1 LKKLILSL
9 CLAFS
14 SLPVLAGQ
22 ECEERAL
29 KADNLVVSLSFTD
42 SVIKELDKNFQNEGQ
57 VILLGRVGQDLSK
70 YNQKYSHGGYLYKEN
85 GSWIVKHE
93 LNICSSD
100 KSAVFQEGIGNF
112 FLDGMHKYETVAV
125 SFKEPYNT
133 SLLKVLQDNS
143 LATKMHH
150 NKYNMLAYPFSTKY
164 QNSNGW
170 LLETFVLSLVDSNNR
185 ESFNR
190 KDAQDLLKNIAY
202 EPTTLKIGALMRLGA
217 RTTKAN
223 IAFDDQPFGERMS
236 GNIQTVTL
244 DGMIDF
250 FEKKDFIDK
259 KIEIKE

>member
-1 LKKLILSL
+1 MKNFTISL
-9 CLAFS
+9 CLVFS
-14 SLPVLAGQ
+14 SFPVLAGQ
-22 ECEERAL
+22 ECEEITL
-29 KADNLVVSLSFTD
+29 KADNLVQSLSFTD
-42 SVIKELDKNFQNEGQ
+42 TVIKELDKNFLNEGQ

-70 YNQKYSHGGYLYKEN
+70 YNQKYSHGGYAYKEN
-85 GSWIVKHE
+85 GSWTLKHE

-100 KSAVFQEGIGNF
+100 KSALFEEGIGNF
-112 FLDGMHKYETVAV
+112 FLDGMYKYETVAI

-133 SLLKVLQDNS
+133 NLLKVLQDNA

-150 NKYNMLAYPFSTKY
+150 GKYNMLAYPFSTKY

-170 LLETFVLSLVDSNNR
+170 LLETFGLSLIDSNLR
-185 ESFNR
+185 ENFKR
-190 KDAQDLLKNIAY
+190 KEVQDMLKNISY
-202 EPTTLKIGALMRLGA
+202 EPTTLKIGAFIRLGA
-217 RTTKAN
+217 RATKAN

-259 KIEIKE
+259 KIEIGE